1 MGFQPGLHIKKRE
14 GKERMEEIEGEKER
28 RGERG
33 RKGKRKEEKKMFSP
47 FRFFFLSMK
56 RSAATK
62 DLMHLF
68 FFQYAEKFLSR
79 EH

>member
-47 FRFFFLSMK
+47 FRFFFKYEKISGNK
-56 RSAATK
+56 RSDA
-62 DLMHLF
+62 LI
-68 FFQYAEKFLSR
+68 FLPIC
-79 EH
+79 

>member
-28 RGERG
+28 RREREEREEKG
-33 RKGKRKEEKKMFSP
+33 RKEDVFSLP
-47 FRFFFLSMK
+47 FFLSMK

>member
-14 GKERMEEIEGEKER
+14 GKERMEEKEGEKER

-33 RKGKRKEEKKMFSP
+33 GKEKRKEEKMFSP
-47 FRFFFLSMK
+47 FRFFLSMQK
-56 RSAATK
+56 SAATK

>member
-28 RGERG
+28 RGEREEREEKG
-33 RKGKRKEEKKMFSP
+33 RKEDVFSLP
-47 FRFFFLSMK
+47 FFFLSMK

-68 FFQYAEKFLSR
+68 FFQYAEKF
-79 EH
+79 

>member
-14 GKERMEEIEGEKER
+14 GKKRMEEIEGEKER

-47 FRFFFLSMK
+47 FRFFLSMK

-62 DLMHLF
+62 DPMHLF